1 MSDESLVANSVSPA
15 GLPPATADA
24 LRAELRAELRAGERV
39 VYAAVPVTALDAGT
53 WSGMG
58 VKSLVIVAI
67 VALGF
72 ALLGSVALLIY
83 GEFSVLE
90 FIRVILAPACL
101 LGMTAVF
108 IWYLRDARRRAAA
121 GAFVVTD
128 QRLILL
134 ETWPGHSAR
143 SFEARDIT
151 EVYHWMISP
160 KFGNIRLNG
169 KATLDRIESRWYVPK
184 PLACEAALRALRACA
199 RVGIDPET

>member
-1 MSDESLVANSVSPA
+1 MSDETHVANSVSPA

-24 LRAELRAELRAGERV
+24 LRAELRAGERV

-58 VKSLVIVAI
+58 VKSLVAVAI

-90 FIRVILAPACL
+90 FIRGILTPTCL
-101 LGMTAVF
+101 LGITAVF
-108 IWYLRDARRRAAA
+108 IWYLRHARRRAAA

-134 ETWPGHSAR
+134 ETWPGHVAR

-151 EVYHWMISP
+151 EVYYWMISP

>member
-1 MSDESLVANSVSPA
+1 
-15 GLPPATADA
+15 
-24 LRAELRAELRAGERV
+24 
-39 VYAAVPVTALDAGT
+39 
-53 WSGMG
+53 MG

-83 GEFSVLE
+83 GEFSVFE
-90 FIRVILAPACL
+90 FIRGILAPTCL
-101 LGMTAVF
+101 LGITAVF
-108 IWYLRDARRRAAA
+108 IWYLRHARRRAAA